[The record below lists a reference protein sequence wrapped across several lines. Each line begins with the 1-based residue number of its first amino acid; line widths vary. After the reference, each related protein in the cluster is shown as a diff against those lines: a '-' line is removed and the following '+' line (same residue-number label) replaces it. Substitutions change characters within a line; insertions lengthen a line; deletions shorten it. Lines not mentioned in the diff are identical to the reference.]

1 MRQKFVISRNDV
13 KNRLKISEYAIID
26 KMPKY
31 AVVQIQQDER
41 YTLLGEE
48 SYNSEVVASS
58 ISKGRGELLAM
69 LRTKNMYPI
78 GPYANKIVDSVI
90 ALYQST
96 KEQSTELFFDDVD
109 LLPDLS

>member
-1 MRQKFVISRNDV
+1 MRSKFVISRNDI
-13 KNRLKISEYAIID
+13 KNKLRISEYAIID

-31 AVVQIQQDER
+31 ALVPMRQDER

-48 SYNSEVVASS
+48 TYSREDVEYS
-58 ISKGRGELLAM
+58 ITKGRGELLAI

-78 GPYANKIVDSVI
+78 GPYANRIVDSVI

-96 KEQSTELFFDDVD
+96 KEQSTELFFDDID
-109 LLPDLS
+109 LLPDFA

>member
-13 KNRLKISEYAIID
+13 KNKLRISEYAIID

-31 AVVQIQQDER
+31 AVVPIRQDER

-48 SYNSEVVASS
+48 TYNSEVVANH
-58 ISKGRGELLAM
+58 ITKGRGDLLAM

-78 GPYANKIVDSVI
+78 APYANKIVDSVI

-109 LLPDLS
+109 LLPDYA